1 MDEFDLNAYTDQT
14 HLSMPICKETSE
26 RMRKNSQ
33 QVWCEPRNVTEVE
46 CKQARGNILFSVG
59 KSVNFLVFIKLL

>member
-14 HLSMPICKETSE
+14 HLSMPIRKETSE

-33 QVWCEPRNVTEVE
+33 QVWREPRNVTEVE
-46 CKQARGNILFSVG
+46 VEVVSEKVCF
-59 KSVNFLVFIKLL
+59 F